1 MSTQQMLEAAIKLF
15 GTDDKVTILI
25 SQKRD
30 EEIAIE
36 QSKIYEDFRGNTDVR

>member
-30 EEIAIE
+30 IEIARE
-36 QSKIYEDFRGNTDVR
+36 QSKIYEEVKGEM